1 MLVDTNVV
9 SELMRPRSSPSVI
22 DWAEQQETM
31 SLSVVTLEEILVGLS
46 YKPSVRMTRWFE
58 EFIGARCE
66 IFPVTASI
74 ARRSALLRGGLRRGG
89 KQRTQADMLIA
100 ATALEHNL
108 ALATRNTKDFEGC
121 GIPLVNPFELAR

>member
-9 SELMRPRSSPSVI
+9 SELMRERPAPGVLA
-22 DWAEQQETM
+22 WAERQEGM
-31 SLSVVTLEEILVGLS
+31 SLSVVTLEEILVGLAHR
-46 YKPSVRMTRWFE
+46 PSERMSRWFE
-58 EFIGARCE
+58 DYLKARCE
-66 IFPVTASI
+66 TLDVTLGI
-74 ARRSALLRGGLRRGG
+74 ARRSAALRGELRRSG

-121 GIPLVNPFELAR
+121 GIPLVNPFEL

>member
-31 SLSVVTLEEILVGLS
+31 SLSVVTLEEILVGIS
-46 YKPSVRMTRWFE
+46 YKPSVRMARWFE
-58 EFIGARCE
+58 EFIEARCE
-66 IFPVTASI
+66 LFPVTASI

-100 ATALEHNL
+100 ATALEHSL

-121 GIPLVNPFELAR
+121 GIPLVNPFELAL

>member
-9 SELMRPRSSPSVI
+9 SELMRARSSPAVI
-22 DWAEQQETM
+22 AWAERQETM
-31 SLSVVTLEEILVGLS
+31 SLSVITLEEILVGLS
-46 YKPSVRMTRWFE
+46 YRPSVRMERWFE
-58 EFIGARCE
+58 DFVDARCE
-66 IFPVTASI
+66 VFPVTASI

-100 ATALEHNL
+100 ATALEHNV

-121 GIPLVNPFELAR
+121 GVALVNPFEAAI

>member
-9 SELMRPRSSPSVI
+9 SELMRERPAPGVVA
-22 DWAEQQETM
+22 WAERQEGM
-31 SLSVVTLEEILVGLS
+31 SLSVITLEEILVGLTHR
-46 YKPSVRMTRWFE
+46 PSERMSRWFE
-58 EFIGARCE
+58 DFLKARCE
-66 IFPVTASI
+66 TLDVTLAI
-74 ARRSALLRGGLRRGG
+74 TRRSAALRGELRRGG

-121 GIPLVNPFELAR
+121 GIPLVNPFEL

>member
-58 EFIGARCE
+58 EFIEARCE
-66 IFPVTASI
+66 IFPVSASI

>member
-9 SELMRPRSSPSVI
+9 SELMRPRPAPSVTS
-22 DWAEQQETM
+22 WAEEQETM
-31 SLSVVTLEEILVGLS
+31 TLSVVTLEEILVGLS
-46 YKPSVRMTRWFE
+46 YRPSIRMARWFDGFVE
-58 EFIGARCE
+58 ARCE
-66 IFPVTASI
+66 ILPVTPSI

-108 ALATRNTKDFEGC
+108 ALATRNTKDFDGC
-121 GIPLVNPFELAR
+121 GVPLVNPFELTR

>member
-58 EFIGARCE
+58 EFIETRCE
-66 IFPVTASI
+66 IFAVTASI